1 MELSANYTHEV
12 VFAVTAALADRNI
25 DILEALRRKL
35 SNWPDGDMDRMA
47 LALLID
53 QAQET
58 LEELVIAEDDLALAT
73 N

>member
-1 MELSANYTHEV
+1 
-12 VFAVTAALADRNI
+12 
-25 DILEALRRKL
+25 
-35 SNWPDGDMDRMA
+35 MA

-58 LEELVIAEDDLALAT
+58 IEELVIAEDDLALAT